1 MYILAVDTSSK
12 TASVALLKDK
22 TVVGEYF
29 TNTGFQHSSTLMPM
43 IHSLLECSKV
53 SPNDIDLYSVTTG
66 PGSFTGV
73 RIGVS
78 AVKGMAYAHNK
89 PCVEVSPL
97 ESMAMN
103 MLDFDG
109 IVCPTMDAR
118 CNQVYNALF
127 RCEKGAFTR
136 LCDDRAIKI
145 DTLSEELKTQNQ
157 KVCFLGDGAKLCIK
171 AGEEAGISCFVPAE
185 NNLYPKA
192 SSVGLIGYEKSIK
205 GEIVSAEALSPLY
218 LRPPQAVRMKNE
230 NDERKEYI

>member
-22 TVVGEYF
+22 SVVGEYF
-29 TNTGFQHSSTLMPM
+29 SNTGFQHSSTLMPM
-43 IHSLLECSKV
+43 IHSLLQCSKV
-53 SPNDIDLYSVTTG
+53 SASDIGLYAVITG

-97 ESMAMN
+97 ETMAMN
-103 MLDFDG
+103 LADFEG

-127 RCEKGAFTR
+127 KCENGVVSR
-136 LCDDRAIKI
+136 LCEDRAIKI
-145 DTLSEELKTQNQ
+145 DALIEKLKDQ

-171 AGEEAGISCFVPAE
+171 AGEEAGLNCFIPDE

-192 SSVGLIGYEKSIK
+192 SSVGLIGYEKNNK
-205 GEIVSAEALSPLY
+205 GETVTAEKLSPLY
-218 LRPPQAVRMKNE
+218 LRPPQAERMKTE
-230 NDERKEYI
+230 NNERK

>member
-12 TASVALLKDK
+12 TASVALLKDE

-53 SPNDIDLYSVTTG
+53 PAEDIDLYAVTTG

-78 AVKGMAYAHNK
+78 AVKGMAFARDK
-89 PCVEVSPL
+89 SCVEVSPL
-97 ESMAMN
+97 EAMAMN
-103 MLDFDG
+103 VGDFDG
-109 IVCPTMDAR
+109 IVCPAMDAR

-127 RCEKGAFTR
+127 RCEKGKITR
-136 LCDDRAIKI
+136 LCEDRAIKI
-145 DTLSEELKTQNQ
+145 DALVEELKDN
-157 KVCFLGDGAKLCIK
+157 KVCFLGDGAKLCVK
-171 AGEEAGISCFVPAE
+171 WAEEANLSFFVQSE

-192 SSVGLIGYEKSIK
+192 SAVGILGLEKFRA
-205 GEIVSAEALSPLY
+205 GETVSAETLAPLY
-218 LRPPQAVRMKNE
+218 LRPPQAERMKTE
-230 NDERKEYI
+230 NNERK

>member
-43 IHSLLECSKV
+43 IHSLLGCSNV
-53 SPNDIDLYSVTTG
+53 SAEDIDLYAVTTG

-97 ESMAMN
+97 EAMAMN
-103 MLDFDG
+103 MADFQG

-127 RCEKGAFTR
+127 KCENGVKTR

-145 DTLSEELKTQNQ
+145 DALIEEVKDQ
-157 KVCFLGDGAKLCIK
+157 KVCFLGDGAKFCIK
-171 AGEEAGISCFVPAE
+171 AGEEAGIFCFVPEE

-192 SSVGLIGYEKSIK
+192 SCVGIIGYEKNIK
-205 GEIVSAEALSPLY
+205 GETVSAEALSPLY
-218 LRPPQAVRMKNE
+218 LRPPQAERMKNE
-230 NDERKEYI
+230 NNERK